1 METICDNASFV
12 AFWQKVNALVDKC
25 DIREPTLPWKRRPPS
40 WLKDGLAPSELPSS
54 AEDRFHKIYFE
65 AIDYVIGGLKDRFE
79 QRLINVRQRKDFS
92 HEFAFCC
99 DFKDVERASLE
110 LQLHIFQLDFV

>member
-54 AEDRFHKIYFE
+54 AEDHFHQIYFE

-79 QRLINVRQRKDFS
+79 QPGY
-92 HEFAFCC
+92 ATYG
-99 DFKDVERASLE
+99 
-110 LQLHIFQLDFV
+110 QLNSV